1 MNDKIERKKYMSVE
15 YRVNITSN
23 IYRNFETILSD
34 IKKKSKVPDYFLIL
48 RYTEKNQFLIY
59 DIGSI
64 RGIHI
69 TLNHSFIRYW
79 MDIKINAFS
88 SIKDWELFSLLI
100 DHLMAIS
107 KIKIYEES
115 EKLITNQDF
124 KTYIEKRYK
133 DEKELSMQILDKLV
147 EEGDSVTLPVFDYD
161 LEIDKDF
168 YIHVKNDENFTE
180 YIFNH
185 LIEKSNRYMYS
196 LRRRTF
202 VVDEQKVSVWYFD
215 NVLIDEVD
223 YIAVYK
229 DIDSKDPII
238 LPWELFISIEGI
250 KYERVPKGQNQ
261 NGYYIYDVKQDEIE
275 KLYNRIVK
283 LKNDY

>member
-1 MNDKIERKKYMSVE
+1 
-15 YRVNITSN
+15 
-23 IYRNFETILSD
+23 
-34 IKKKSKVPDYFLIL
+34 
-48 RYTEKNQFLIY
+48 
-59 DIGSI
+59 
-64 RGIHI
+64 
-69 TLNHSFIRYW
+69 

>member
-1 MNDKIERKKYMSVE
+1 VNDKIERKKYMSVE